1 MPKIQIVEFIVPKL
15 KYVVAILFATGIDY
29 GIFFLLVETGLHI
42 TVSQVIAYVIGVF
55 TKFMLLKVFVFN
67 LNRPLL
73 TSFQLVILFSAIGF
87 GISTTLVHLLHQLKF
102 FYEHLLLMKI
112 LVTGITFVYNFYTKR
127 FAFEGSKK
135 QKLEKELTS

>member
-15 KYVVAILFATGIDY
+15 KYVVAILFATAIDY
-29 GIFFLLVETGLHI
+29 GIFFLLVETGIHI
-42 TVSQVIAYVIGVF
+42 TISQVIAYIIGVVA
-55 TKFMLLKVFVFN
+55 KFILLKVFVFS

-87 GISTTLVHLLHQLKF
+87 GISTALVHVLHQLQF
-102 FYEHLLLMKI
+102 FYEHLILMKI
-112 LVTGITFVYNFYTKR
+112 LVTGVTFIYNFYTKR

-135 QKLEKELTS
+135 QKIEKELTS